1 MGRRFDPS
9 STVFTV
15 ALVLL
20 LNVLF
25 YAAFV
30 TDDGASEGST
40 APTLSRGLAAKG
52 SAARRAHA
60 RSKRSEVEPVTEV
73 ELAADAPEHDK
84 TSTSLTSSK
93 TSKTSKTSEADDHYP
108 SKVQASNSDNVYPS
122 GLTSQL
128 NTQVNT
134 GATILWTERS
144 LTDVGLSIP
153 ALFATHAQGK
163 HGKQDL
169 PVARM
174 RIGAN
179 QESHTVAVMSDQGS
193 PTPYIL
199 MKDLLTQE
207 STEHKAGDI
216 LKLTIDGT
224 KTKRHGKGGGAG
236 ARAGSLT
243 LNLASVADLYG
254 RGPLTMHLTP
264 GGWETNA
271 SATTWL
277 ALPGA
282 AEGDQSVSIQ
292 LEDGKDMVSLMP
304 LIRAA
309 HGMSVVSETKSTKQR
324 DGYCFVRRG
333 EVVATLWGA
342 ALPTELWSKIATA
355 LRASMIY
362 RGSASAFIMAP
373 KSEPDFKKK
382 FEAVSK
388 WFHEPM
394 YVYDS
399 RPGDGRYPVLPATVL
414 NEPQIALYLQNATGI
429 FSRPVQM
436 MSPSAALA
444 H

>member
-40 APTLSRGLAAKG
+40 APTLARGLAAKG
-52 SAARRAHA
+52 SAARRAQA
-60 RSKRSEVEPVTEV
+60 RPKRSEVEPVTEV

-93 TSKTSKTSEADDHYP
+93 TSESDDHYP
-108 SKVQASNSDNVYPS
+108 SKAQASNKVYPS
-122 GLTSQL
+122 GVTS
-128 NTQVNT
+128 QVNT

-153 ALFATHAQGK
+153 AVFASHTQGK
-163 HGKQDL
+163 HGKQDF

-224 KTKRHGKGGGAG
+224 KTKRHGKGSGAG

-243 LNLASVADLYG
+243 LNLASVADLHG

-292 LEDGKDMVSLMP
+292 LEDGKDMASLMP

-309 HGMSVVSETKSTKQR
+309 HGMSVVPESKSAKQR
-324 DGYCFVRRG
+324 EGYCFVRRG

-355 LRASMIY
+355 LRASMIF

-382 FEAVSK
+382 LEAVSK
-388 WFHEPM
+388 WFHEPI

-414 NEPQIALYLQNATGI
+414 NEPQIASYLQNATGI
-429 FSRPVQM
+429 FSRPVQL

>member
-30 TDDGASEGST
+30 TDDGASEGSK
-40 APTLSRGLAAKG
+40 APTLSRSLAAKG
-52 SAARRAHA
+52 ATARRAQA
-60 RSKRSEVEPVTEV
+60 RPKPSEVEPVTEV
-73 ELAADAPEHDK
+73 EPEAEDREHDK
-84 TSTSLTSSK
+84 TSPSY
-93 TSKTSKTSEADDHYP
+93 EHYP
-108 SKVQASNSDNVYPS
+108 SKARASNKVYPS
-122 GLTSQL
+122 SVTS
-128 NTQVNT
+128 QVNT
-134 GATILWTERS
+134 AATILWTERS

-153 ALFATHAQGK
+153 AVFATHGQGK
-163 HGKQDL
+163 HGKHNF
-169 PVARM
+169 PMARM
-174 RIGAN
+174 RIGDN
-179 QESHTVAVMSDQGS
+179 REVHSVAVMSDQGS

-207 STEHKAGDI
+207 SAEHKAGDV

-224 KTKRHGKGGGAG
+224 KAKRRGKGGDAG

-243 LNLASVADLYG
+243 LNLASIADLHS

-292 LEDGKDMVSLMP
+292 LEDGKDMLSLMP

-309 HGMSVVSETKSTKQR
+309 HGMSVVPESKSAKQR
-324 DGYCFVRRG
+324 EGYCFVRRG

-355 LRASMIY
+355 LKASMIF

-382 FEAVSK
+382 LEAVSK
-388 WFHEPM
+388 WFHEPI

-414 NEPQIALYLQNATGI
+414 NEPQIASYLQSATGI
-429 FSRPVQM
+429 FSRPVQL